1 MAQLRQTL
9 ENEDSLDKFDRMVF
23 ESIVEKVIVGGY
35 DADGNPAPYK
45 LAFVLKCD
53 ETLKVRN
60 AKADYKANRKGKK
73 VS

>member
-1 MAQLRQTL
+1 
-9 ENEDSLDKFDRMVF
+9 MVF

-35 DADGNPAPYK
+35 DVDGNPAPYK
-45 LAFVLKCD
+45 LAFILKCD

>member
-1 MAQLRQTL
+1 MSQLRQTL

-53 ETLKVRN
+53 ET
-60 AKADYKANRKGKK
+60 
-73 VS
+73 